1 MHNLKL
7 IRENI
12 SLYKKKILD
21 RGVQID
27 FDNLINLDVKFRE
40 IIKKKRKI
48 RTRKEINIK
57 NKR

>member
-40 IIKKKRKI
+40 VIKK
-48 RTRKEINIK
+48 NK
-57 NKR
+57 N